1 MRGLILIGFMKIR
14 FQNQLLG
21 FALFGT
27 INEDIA
33 SLFLTAL
40 ETTEYKIFKR
50 SVLILEIFLL
60 LMNQARIIKGN

>member
-14 FQNQLLG
+14 FQNHLLG

-33 SLFLTAL
+33 SSFLIAL
-40 ETTEYKIFKR
+40 ETTEYKILKR
-50 SVLILEIFLL
+50 SVLILEIFTTF
-60 LMNQARIIKGN
+60 NEPITNH